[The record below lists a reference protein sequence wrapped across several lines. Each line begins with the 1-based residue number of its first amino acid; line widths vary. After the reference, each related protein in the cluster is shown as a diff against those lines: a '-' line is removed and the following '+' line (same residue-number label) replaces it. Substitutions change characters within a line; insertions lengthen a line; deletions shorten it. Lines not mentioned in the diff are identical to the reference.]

1 MNTYIESLDD
11 KDKAKLVV
19 TAQTLLI
26 WRWKHC
32 TSYKKA
38 DIPVVIGSKHV
49 TLNAGVVP
57 NNIALLLSRKAMKTS
72 NMTFFQNS
80 NTVNLW

>member
-1 MNTYIESLDD
+1 M
-11 KDKAKLVV
+11 

-26 WRWKHC
+26 WQWKHC
-32 TSYKKA
+32 TSYKKV

-80 NTVNLW
+80 NTVKLW